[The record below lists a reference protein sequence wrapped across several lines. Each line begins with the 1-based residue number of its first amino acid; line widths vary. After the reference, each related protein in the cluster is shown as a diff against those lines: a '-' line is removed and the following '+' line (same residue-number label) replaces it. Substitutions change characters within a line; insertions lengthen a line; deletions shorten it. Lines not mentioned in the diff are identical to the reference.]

1 MSLRQGVQRELVACG
16 SPKLM
21 QRKGPGSPGG
31 ASTGERKART
41 RRDRLRPDARAVEI
55 PSGIRHT
62 AHARVVAMSFIIT
75 YCLFVVHDHVESSF
89 RDDLT
94 AARAQAPARPRPRRR
109 APASRRSDADGGGA
123 RGRVCIFRYVDI
135 QVIY

>member
-1 MSLRQGVQRELVACG
+1 MMSLRQGVQRELVACG

-55 PSGIRHT
+55 RAFGT
-62 AHARVVAMSFIIT
+62 AHARVVAMSFIVT
-75 YCLFVVHDHVESSF
+75 YIVYSSF
-89 RDDLT
+89 TSFLT
-94 AARAQAPARPRPRRR
+94 T
-109 APASRRSDADGGGA
+109 
-123 RGRVCIFRYVDI
+123 
-135 QVIY
+135 